1 MSFKGWKKNGQ
12 KGTRICRKCFIMD
25 PRKESVSKK
34 ILVDKLL
41 PLSSK
46 QGKASGCSHEE
57 ITLIIYR
64 VYSFKVATI
73 TYFLFVFL
81 YSHPSK
87 DHTLNSCDKKRK
99 RIINLSELGL
109 INK

>member
-1 MSFKGWKKNGQ
+1 MNFKRWRKNGQ
-12 KGTRICRKCFIMD
+12 KGTRICRKCFIMEL
-25 PRKESVSKK
+25 RKESASKE

-57 ITLIIYR
+57 ITLIIYT

-73 TYFLFVFL
+73 TYFFVCFPIL
-81 YSHPSK
+81 SL
-87 DHTLNSCDKKRK
+87 TLT
-99 RIINLSELGL
+99 IL
-109 INK
+109 

>member
-1 MSFKGWKKNGQ
+1 MARKVQGYVGNVSSWTQGKRVLQ
-12 KGTRICRKCFIMD
+12 K
-25 PRKESVSKK
+25 E

-41 PLSSK
+41 PLTSK

-87 DHTLNSCDKKRK
+87 DHTLNSCDKKK
-99 RIINLSELGL
+99 ETNYKSV
-109 INK
+109 

>member
-1 MSFKGWKKNGQ
+1 MFHHGAKERALQ
-12 KGTRICRKCFIMD
+12 K
-25 PRKESVSKK
+25 E

-57 ITLIIYR
+57 ITLIIYI

-81 YSHPSK
+81 YSHPSE

-99 RIINLSELGL
+99 WIINLSDLELR
-109 INK
+109 NK